1 MVGAGKIL
9 QIFSKGY
16 FLVLLFYFIKEN
28 SELDAQQQAKS
39 RPKNF
44 LNYY

>member
-9 QIFSKGY
+9 EIFSKGY
-16 FLVLLFYFIKEN
+16 FLVLLFYFFKED

-39 RPKNF
+39 SPKNF
-44 LNYY
+44 LNYS

>member
-1 MVGAGKIL
+1 MVGAGKSFKF
-9 QIFSKGY
+9 FSKEY

-39 RPKNF
+39 SPKNF
-44 LNYY
+44 LIYS